1 MRNITK
7 VKNGRLLMSRSNHT
21 PRLAPRAVPACAKV
35 AVRVA
40 NAGKA
45 GEVRR
50 LTIGRTAARIA
61 IVFAGVACAQTSYAE
76 TVALKDCLQDDSARL
91 ALRACSA
98 LLQGSE
104 LSTEDKL
111 KAYASR
117 GRAWLREEE
126 PQEAIADFTR
136 VLDASPGD
144 AEILR
149 MRARAHAQLD
159 DHKAAAA
166 DWSAIVAGDPD
177 ADAPVLARASSWLAA
192 GDAAAALADYDLV
205 LARNAKS
212 IEARIGRG
220 NVFAAQDRKEE
231 AYHEFDLAQA
241 IDPAGWQV
249 YHARGVAADKWGD
262 TKIAIDNY
270 SQTLRLN
277 TVNWDAR
284 RALRRLGIINVP

>member
-1 MRNITK
+1 M
-7 VKNGRLLMSRSNHT
+7 
-21 PRLAPRAVPACAKV
+21 
-35 AVRVA
+35 
-40 NAGKA
+40 
-45 GEVRR
+45 
-50 LTIGRTAARIA
+50 
-61 IVFAGVACAQTSYAE
+61 
-76 TVALKDCLQDDSARL
+76 ALKDCLQDDSARL

-104 LSTEDKL
+104 LSAGDKV

-126 PQEAIADFTR
+126 PEEAIADFTR
-136 VLDASPGD
+136 VLEASPGNS
-144 AEILR
+144 EILR
-149 MRARAHAQLD
+149 LRARAHTQRE

-166 DWSAIVAGDPD
+166 DWSAIVAGDPT
-177 ADAPVLARASSWLAA
+177 ADGPVLARASSWLAA
-192 GDAAAALADYDLV
+192 GDATAALADYDLV
-205 LARNAKS
+205 LARNPKS

-220 NVFAAQDRKEE
+220 NVFAAQDRKAE
-231 AYHEFDLAQA
+231 AYHEFDLAQDLDA
-241 IDPAGWQV
+241 AAWQV

-262 TKIAIDNY
+262 TKIAVENY